1 MTTSFPARALHAWR
15 ATRPGFLLVTAVA
28 AGLGIAQSQACGCGW
43 DPVGAVATMVLAL
56 MTHAAVNLYN
66 DYGDAVGGSDAI
78 NTQRLTPFSGGSR
91 AIQDGLFTAE
101 QMRQGALWL
110 AMLVVGGGILL
121 AARAGPGLLLV
132 GLAGATLGWAYSSPR
147 VALMSR
153 GLGEP
158 AVALGWWLVVVGAD
172 HVQRHA
178 FSAMAAVSGVSLALL
193 VLAILWVADV
203 PDAAA
208 DAAVGTRTLVVRW
221 GAGAAAWA
229 YLGLVLAAHGW
240 VALWWWVDWLPT
252 AAWWALGSL
261 PVSLLSALV
270 LLRHAR
276 TPARLRPAV
285 AAAIAAAC
293 VHGLLLTA
301 AFLAVVRLR

>member
-1 MTTSFPARALHAWR
+1 MSLGRWTA
-15 ATRPGFLLVTAVA
+15 ATRPGFLLVTLVA
-28 AGLGIAQSQACGCGW
+28 ALLGIAQSQACGCGW
-43 DPVGAVATMVLAL
+43 DPIGAAATVLLAL

-66 DYGDAVGGSDAI
+66 DYGDAIGGSDAI
-78 NTQRLTPFSGGSR
+78 NTGRLSPFSGGSR
-91 AIQDGLFTAE
+91 FIQDGVFTA
-101 QMRQGALWL
+101 RQVRDAAAWL

-121 AARAGPGLLLV
+121 AARVGPGLLLV
-132 GLAGATLGWAYSSPR
+132 GLAGAALGWAYSSPR

-153 GLGEP
+153 GLGEA

-172 HVQRHA
+172 LVQRHA
-178 FSAMAAVSGVSLALL
+178 FSAMAAVSGVSMALL
-193 VLAILWVADV
+193 VLGILWVAEV

-208 DAAVGTRTLVVRW
+208 DAAVGKRTLVVRW

-229 YLGLVLAAHGW
+229 YLALVLAAHGW
-240 VALWWWVDWLPT
+240 VAGWWWVDWLPT
-252 AAWWALGSL
+252 SAWWALGSL
-261 PVSLLSALV
+261 PLSLLSALG

-276 TPARLRPAV
+276 APARLRPAMATAV
-285 AAAIAAAC
+285 VAAC